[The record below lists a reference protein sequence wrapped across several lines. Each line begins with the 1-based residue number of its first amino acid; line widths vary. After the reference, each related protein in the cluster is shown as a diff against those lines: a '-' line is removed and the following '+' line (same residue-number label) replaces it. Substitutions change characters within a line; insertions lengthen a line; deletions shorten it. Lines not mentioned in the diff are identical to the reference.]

1 VDSAIKTSNYAHF
14 WCTLARMGVF
24 TMPKPWHEWLG
35 RRVTWQLQRRIL
47 PHLRW
52 NQEIWGETVRQYLT
66 HSVRWLD
73 AGCGWRL
80 LGKDLD
86 PLENEL
92 VSRARSV
99 VGVDLDF
106 PHLRKHV
113 NISRRICAS
122 LESLPFSDAS
132 FDVVTCNMVVE
143 HLADP
148 LPTFQ
153 ELSRVL
159 VPGGTLLVHTPNTQN
174 YLILANILAKKLLPR
189 SVILK
194 LVHDKRPADDIY
206 PTYYRANTAAALRNL
221 GESVNLQPEF
231 MRFLTHPQ
239 PYSRFFA
246 PLAFFELLLMGATM
260 TPALNRFGTTIV
272 TVFRKP
278 AAAVAIRVPRNFQ
291 VNSQDLATQPGPA
304 YGRNFAASSTTGEV
318 GGQTAQL

>member
-1 VDSAIKTSNYAHF
+1 
-14 WCTLARMGVF
+14 
-24 TMPKPWHEWLG
+24 MPKPAWNEWFG
-35 RRVTWQLQRRIL
+35 RRATWQLQRRIL

-52 NQEIWGETVRQYLT
+52 NQEIWGETIRQYLA

-86 PLENEL
+86 PLENDL

-122 LESLPFSDAS
+122 LESLPFSNAS
-132 FDVVTCNMVVE
+132 FDLVTCNMVVE
-143 HLADP
+143 HLPDP
-148 LPTFQ
+148 FPTFQ

-159 VPGGTLLVHTPNTQN
+159 APGGTLLVHTPNTRN

-194 LVHDKRPADDIY
+194 LTRDNRQADDIY
-206 PTYYRANTAAALRNL
+206 LTYYRANNASALRNL
-221 GESVNLQPEF
+221 GESVNLRPELV
-231 MRFLTHPQ
+231 RFLTHPQ

-246 PLAFFELLLMGATM
+246 PLAFFELLLMGAIT
-260 TPALNRFGTTIV
+260 TRPLNRFGTTIV
-272 TVFRKP
+272 TAFWKP
-278 AAAVAIRVPRNFQ
+278 ASVSALMATRNYQ
-291 VNSQDLATQPGPA
+291 LKSQDVERQPQVA
-304 YGRNFAASSTTGEV
+304 
-318 GGQTAQL
+318 